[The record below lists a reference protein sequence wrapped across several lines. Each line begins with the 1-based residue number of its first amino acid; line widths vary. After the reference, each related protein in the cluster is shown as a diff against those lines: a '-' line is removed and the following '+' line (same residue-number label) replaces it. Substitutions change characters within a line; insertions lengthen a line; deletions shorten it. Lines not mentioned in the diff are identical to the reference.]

1 MEGKHSSV
9 PSFVSELLD
18 EGNIGNEEA
27 EAMIRDCAALAYGGS
42 SFRAQQHS
50 LRLMYHS
57 ILQLAQIL

>member
-1 MEGKHSSV
+1 M

-42 SFRAQQHS
+42 SHELNDTISAADNTTRFS
-50 LRLMYHS
+50 SWLRYCKAHN
-57 ILQLAQIL
+57 